1 MTSCDRMPSP
11 SGPTSVAAKTLR
23 PCFRRML
30 QHEQRGLPDRDVA
43 HRRGLAVRQ
52 ADVEADLVAGP
63 SGELRGNRP
72 GHDGR
77 ARAGLGH
84 GRPVEARRELQVRR
98 RGAGS
103 GSVARRCR
111 MVGRTAERPQDPGQ
125 DAGRHPEDDDDRHAG
140 GEPGPAR
147 QVDGR
152 PRAGRSS
159 PGGLGPGSTR
169 PASRRSLGP
178 GLSRRRHGAA
188 PGCLLLDGS
197 ARRHCRIASRI
208 AARRPGRADRW
219 IHPRSQGPPVYAVA
233 DHACL
238 EWCAQVGRKVEERF
252 RRQGGPVTG
261 RTPIPRVS
269 GLDPIPCP
277 SLRARRRMAM
287 RAGPIRAPA

>member
-23 PCFRRML
+23 PCFRRTL
-30 QHEQRGLPDRDVA
+30 RNVNERGLPDRDVA
-43 HRRGLAVRQ
+43 HRRGLAVRRG
-52 ADVEADLVAGP
+52 DVEADLVAGP

-98 RGAGS
+98 RGARS
-103 GSVARRCR
+103 WSVARRCR

-140 GEPGPAR
+140 GEPGAAR

-178 GLSRRRHGAA
+178 GLSRRRRAA
-188 PGCLLLDGS
+188 PHLAACSSTVLHAG
-197 ARRHCRIASRI
+197 IVASR
-208 AARRPGRADRW
+208 AASRPDGRVAPTGGSIPGRRALRCTLSRITPVWNGVRRSGGRW
-219 IHPRSQGPPVYAVA
+219 RNASA
-233 DHACL
+233 
-238 EWCAQVGRKVEERF
+238 GRE
-252 RRQGGPVTG
+252 G
-261 RTPIPRVS
+261 R
-269 GLDPIPCP
+269 
-277 SLRARRRMAM
+277 
-287 RAGPIRAPA
+287 